1 MRKRLLTVIFAA
13 AFALVI
19 PFAAAG
25 CKKDDKTIRIN
36 EVTHSVFYAPLYLA
50 DALGYF
56 GEEDIKI

>member
-25 CKKDDKTIRIN
+25 CKKDDKTINYPI
-36 EVTHSVFYAPLYLA
+36 S
-50 DALGYF
+50 
-56 GEEDIKI
+56 